1 MWQVTR
7 SKVRNG
13 WKAAITFPRKPTGLT
28 LQYTLKGSPMSAPQ
42 SLLKFSLV
50 CLLALGSDASAAAPG
65 RCSAPRAAYDIQ
77 TRKLEAFFRSRTQD
91 EAALRSIY
99 TREAVLVEADGN
111 IIRGREAIAR
121 HFKQILAGGAV
132 LSFKVTT
139 ITFRTQGQISYAG
152 GFEDI
157 EVKSVGA
164 SRQVCSGH
172 AYR

>member
-1 MWQVTR
+1 
-7 SKVRNG
+7 
-13 WKAAITFPRKPTGLT
+13 
-28 LQYTLKGSPMSAPQ
+28 MSAPQ
-42 SLLKFSLV
+42 SLLKCSLV
-50 CLLALGSDASAAAPG
+50 CMLALGSDASAASPG
-65 RCSAPRAAYDIQ
+65 GSSAPRAAYDIQ

-111 IIRGREAIAR
+111 TIRGRDAIAR

-157 EVKSVGA
+157 EVKSVNA
-164 SRQVCSGH
+164 SRH
-172 AYR
+172 YRNRFFDVLRRGSDGVWRFDYIMEAR